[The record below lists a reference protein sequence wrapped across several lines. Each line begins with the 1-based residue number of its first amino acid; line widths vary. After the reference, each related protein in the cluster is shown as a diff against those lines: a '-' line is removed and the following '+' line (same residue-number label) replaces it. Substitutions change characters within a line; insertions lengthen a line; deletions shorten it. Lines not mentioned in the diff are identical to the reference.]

1 MTAAGAPPQAVDQTV
16 ALMNLQYAF
25 LRTGRGWSEYAD
37 MRSKIAAKMGTP
49 PENFPGTPDHPYLR
63 FLRPLITYEPG
74 PTLRQLRVPT
84 LAIFGELDD
93 NILADK
99 NKAAWQAALEAGGHP
114 DYTLEILAGAS
125 HIQLDMAS
133 RTNRSMASAQRFV
146 PAYAATVHQWLAK
159 RIRGLGASAGSKSA
173 F

>member
-1 MTAAGAPPQAVDQTV
+1 
-16 ALMNLQYAF
+16 MNLQYAF

-133 RTNRSMASAQRFV
+133 RTNGSMASAQRFV

-159 RIRGLGASAGSKSA
+159 RIRGLGSSAGSKLA